1 MMDLATSACN
11 LNCGF
16 ESMEFTGRTVP
27 GPFVTEG
34 SAVMEA
40 DDPRLTWHTS
50 RHARDRGS
58 CVEVTVTTD
67 TSRWPHKAGAGK
79 LYLMRDSNRP
89 DGPVLAFTP
98 AEWEAFVLGVR
109 DGEFD
114 VTDGGLGNP
123 PT

>member
-1 MMDLATSACN
+1 MGAGAQRGNWHSSRR
-11 LNCGF
+11 CG
-16 ESMEFTGRTVP
+16 ESDG
-27 GPFVTEG
+27 
-34 SAVMEA
+34 
-40 DDPRLTWHTS
+40 
-50 RHARDRGS
+50 

-79 LYLMRDSNRP
+79 LYLMRDSKRP

-114 VTDGGLGNP
+114 IAGSAAEDP
-123 PT
+123 PA

>member
-1 MMDLATSACN
+1 
-11 LNCGF
+11 
-16 ESMEFTGRTVP
+16 
-27 GPFVTEG
+27 
-34 SAVMEA
+34 MEA
-40 DDPRLTWHTS
+40 DAPCASWRKS
-50 RHARDRGS
+50 RYCRGEAA

-79 LYLMRDSNRP
+79 LYLMRDSKKP

-114 VTDGGLGNP
+114 LAGEDPGNP
-123 PT
+123 PA